1 MHVVLSACYSPLPR
15 HWPSP
20 ITCARMHRHARRVP
34 LSSTPIPSHP
44 QAAAHRGSP
53 ALGTKTLP
61 SRRPKNV
68 FPHSLPLHAALCAFA
83 RTMASAVDIVTY
95 VGIPLAVLGVL
106 PTIYTAWKSFLT
118 LRQITRTLHANG
130 VTALTR
136 SALLSG
142 IVEVEIP
149 RRSIIPLD
157 RSDPRYFGLRA
168 TPSRLR
174 GGTWTLFEWKE
185 MAIGVKSYRLQ
196 YHDELAQPQ
205 AEIEFEALIAFL
217 LDRGA
222 VPSQAGWSDL
232 RGAGLWTVAGTKL
245 LVSPVEGEEVLSV
258 AFSDDSDGILS
269 LSLNWKGEWDG
280 RGSDSLPPYWVR
292 IQAPK
297 DDDDLLA
304 RVNEIEEAKTEGA
317 TEEKKGAF
325 LDDASAASEEVK
337 PQSAIRVRIS
347 TTGIQEAYGDDT
359 AKHKLQLH
367 HLRPSLPSSP
377 APAVSTA
384 GFWFCCAATA
394 FQAPQ
399 GGLWSFSLP
408 QDILSLARHSTVPC
422 GVMVL
427 LDTMTDEEVPA
438 WRTPH
443 NDQAERLEQQV
454 KAQKQSRAMLE
465 EGRLPPAQRDAA
477 RRDRM
482 QREAMDFHTDFR
494 RRMLMQEERREAE
507 LLEAIQSQKLP
518 IGIVAHANL
527 KFLKKRLRLSS
538 VPTLA
543 TAVER
548 VLYGMLQ
555 DRAFA
560 HRLSVMLDLWKN
572 WAQSGGMTKSHY
584 LAVKEDQIMFSL
596 ASCLLASIRDTVG
609 EPSGSVVGDLQECL
623 RMWKKVR
630 LG

>member
-1 MHVVLSACYSPLPR
+1 
-15 HWPSP
+15 
-20 ITCARMHRHARRVP
+20 
-34 LSSTPIPSHP
+34 
-44 QAAAHRGSP
+44 
-53 ALGTKTLP
+53 
-61 SRRPKNV
+61 
-68 FPHSLPLHAALCAFA
+68 
-83 RTMASAVDIVTY
+83 MASAVDIITY

-130 VTALTR
+130 VTAITR

-149 RRSIIPLD
+149 RKSITPLD
-157 RSDPRYFGLRA
+157 RSDPRYFNLRA

-245 LVSPVEGEEVLSV
+245 LVSPGEGEEVLSV

-280 RGSDSLPPYWVR
+280 RGRESLPPYWVR
-292 IQAPK
+292 VRAP
-297 DDDDLLA
+297 DGEEDLLG
-304 RVNEIEEAKTEGA
+304 RVHEIEEVRAEG
-317 TEEKKGAF
+317 TVEEKKGAF
-325 LDDASAASEEVK
+325 LDDASATSEDVK
-337 PQSAIRVRIS
+337 SRSAIRVRIS
-347 TTGIQEAYGDDT
+347 TTGIQEAYGDDGSSQ
-359 AKHKLQLH
+359 KLQLH
-367 HLRPSLPSSP
+367 HLRPPPPSSST
-377 APAVSTA
+377 ASTA

-399 GGLWSFSLP
+399 GGLWSFSIP
-408 QDILSLARHSTVPC
+408 HDILQLARHSTVPC

-438 WRTPH
+438 WRTPY
-443 NDQAERLEQQV
+443 NDQAERLERQV
-454 KAQKQSRAMLE
+454 KAQQQSRAMLE

-477 RRDRM
+477 RRDRI
-482 QREAMDFHTDFR
+482 QREAMDFHNDFR
-494 RRMLMQEERREAE
+494 RRMLVQEERREAE
-507 LLEAIQSQKLP
+507 MLEAIQSQKLHV
-518 IGIVAHANL
+518 GIVAQANL
-527 KFLKKRLRLSS
+527 KALKKKLRLSS
-538 VPTLA
+538 VPTL
-543 TAVER
+543 TMVVEHI
-548 VLYGMLQ
+548 LYGMLQ

-560 HRLSVMLDLWKN
+560 QRLSVMLDLWKN

-584 LAVKEDQIMFSL
+584 LAVKEDQVMFSL
-596 ASCLLASIRDTVG
+596 ASCVLAIIRDMVS

-630 LG
+630 L